1 MHHSSTHGG
10 TSSSPRL
17 LWKKATPACTNR
29 HVRGHNINHF
39 IPFLQCRIIQALTA
53 KTRTLR
59 TMVVFSGEVIS
70 SYAVPRKPFWG
81 LPELE
86 RTMRCLGGIMNVC
99 IEEELRSENRR
110 TIEGGDVE
118 RAVVEDRE
126 IFRGLGAA
134 IALLAFR
141 GTRSDIYRRT
151 RVATEEAG

>member
-1 MHHSSTHGG
+1 
-10 TSSSPRL
+10 
-17 LWKKATPACTNR
+17 
-29 HVRGHNINHF
+29 
-39 IPFLQCRIIQALTA
+39 
-53 KTRTLR
+53 
-59 TMVVFSGEVIS
+59 
-70 SYAVPRKPFWG
+70 
-81 LPELE
+81 
-86 RTMRCLGGIMNVC
+86 MNVC